1 MTWQR
6 RQALA
11 FLPRSWASVDI
22 CSVRGPRV
30 QSAVASGARSGL
42 DRRVFP
48 PSLVEAVITNG
59 GHWESYCLVYR
70 SVHSQRLDRS
80 AESRRSVFL
89 HVAVEVGIVSGH
101 GDRLR
106 TYNLLLLNVC
116 SNCTGFSSFS
126 SRRSPERMTT
136 QRLLI
141 SIPTQ
146 ILE

>member
-1 MTWQR
+1 M
-6 RQALA
+6 
-11 FLPRSWASVDI
+11 PPSIYVVGV
-22 CSVRGPRV
+22 VRVLLRLRAAHV
-30 QSAVASGARSGL
+30 AVSIVASFPL
-42 DRRVFP
+42 D
-48 PSLVEAVITNG
+48 AVITNAE
-59 GHWESYCLVYR
+59 HWGSYYLAYG

-116 SNCTGFSSFS
+116 SNCTGFCSFF
-126 SRRSPERMTT
+126 SRRSPERKMT
-136 QRLLI
+136 QLLLL